1 MGHFDTYKY
10 SSTYRY
16 NAMTPEENLARITEE
31 VNEQMRRFG
40 YILPET
46 SQRLLE
52 AQTGIQNFGFKVQ
65 IATNV
70 MGNLASAVGD
80 YTKVMYRGEQGAAV
94 FNSSMS
100 KITDAVSTLAVG
112 LSLLVPG
119 GKVVKGVTAGLTAL
133 GVFAFKTAQDLAE
146 VSKTQADTMYS
157 AFSQLAESGAVGA
170 DGIEGLFNDIQK
182 LGLNVTQLDKYLS
195 MAGQNA
201 DAMAMMGGTVLKGR
215 KQFAELGR
223 SMAGYNE
230 SFRKLG
236 LDQDAQAEAILEY
249 AKMQAKISRG
259 TITDFSQLGKSA
271 YELILQ
277 QDALTKVT
285 GLSRKQQQQALQ
297 EAQRNEKFLAAE
309 NKIRRQFGEGSDT
322 MKQLGM
328 LTTLTKDLGEDVF
341 KGMQD
346 MMSGGAPTPESKALL
361 SLAPE
366 MFQLIQQLKSGK
378 FQGDQQGF
386 EKGFDQ
392 VLKGMARSS
401 RSQEELAMF
410 GKSVGGMYS
419 SLTKAETF
427 LNRGG
432 FQQNLREAEKNQAA
446 QIGDKT
452 GDAARQAQLRAS
464 QNELMLMEQAFIQT
478 GLPKILADASVTVQ
492 NQILDLMKKIR
503 EALGDGVVVG
513 RQSSRFGPESTGVID
528 YGSADARRRRQ
539 GQVIQMNRD
548 GRESR
553 AGPAGPNNPP
563 PDRDPETLPPWSQ
576 QNPLPVEVVRP
587 DLTPEPEPAPPGGR
601 NAPPLIPVPRPRDQ
615 RAHGTSGEI
624 GSLFEPKDII
634 AQLHKNERVLN
645 KDENADLIKLFDMV
659 SGEKS
664 QKKMMDT
671 QGQMLKVIDSIT
683 NGMKLTDKIDPSASM
698 QEQLALFGKS
708 SGMPNMDPSASMQEQ
723 LALFGKSSGVPALAD
738 SQAALL
744 GDMPKLD
751 INKETVEQLGQ
762 NIKDSMGEEFKSA
775 VSSINRLAEQMQSR
789 GDTGLQQQMVGL
801 LEEIRRSM
809 QATAKSSGRL
819 AQVASN

>member
-1 MGHFDTYKY
+1 
-10 SSTYRY
+10 
-16 NAMTPEENLARITEE
+16 
-31 VNEQMRRFG
+31 
-40 YILPET
+40 
-46 SQRLLE
+46 
-52 AQTGIQNFGFKVQ
+52 
-65 IATNV
+65 
-70 MGNLASAVGD
+70 
-80 YTKVMYRGEQGAAV
+80 MYRGEQGAAV

-100 KITDAVSTLAVG
+100 KMTDAVSTLAVG
-112 LSLLVPG
+112 LSLLMPG
-119 GKVVKGVTAGLTAL
+119 GPVVKAVTAGLTAL
-133 GVFAFKTAQDLAE
+133 GVYALKTAEDLAAT
-146 VSKTQADTMYS
+146 SKEQADTMYS

-215 KQFAELGR
+215 QQFAELGR

-419 SLTKAETF
+419 SLTKAETM

-432 FQQNLREAEKNQAA
+432 LQENLAAARENQAA

-452 GDAARQAQLRAS
+452 GQVGKQAELRAA
-464 QNELMLMEQAFIQT
+464 QNEVMLASQAFIQT
-478 GLPKILADASVTVQ
+478 GLPGILRDASMVVQ
-492 NQILDLMKKIR
+492 KDILDLMKKIG
-503 EALGDGVVVG
+503 ETLGEGVVVG
-513 RQSSRFGPESTGVID
+513 RQSSRFGPRSVGVMDNLPENASQRLDRRFIRTNPD
-528 YGSADARRRRQ
+528 GS
-539 GQVIQMNRD
+539 
-548 GRESR
+548 ESR
-553 AGPAGPNNPP
+553 TGPVGPNNPRV
-563 PDRDPETLPPWSQ
+563 DNRQLPPWSE
-576 QNPLPVEVVRP
+576 QNPLPVVIQP
-587 DLTPEPEPAPPGGR
+587 
-601 NAPPLIPVPRPRDQ
+601 PVPPIVIPDQTPPPPRRPGMNDPLFPPPRNQ

-634 AQLHKNERVLN
+634 AQLHKGERVLN
-645 KDENADLIKLFDMV
+645 KDENTDLTKLFNMV

-664 QKKMMDT
+664 QKKMMDA
-671 QGQMLKVIDSIT
+671 QGEMLKVIDSIT
-683 NGMKLTDKIDPSASM
+683 NGMKLTSKSGGNKDFSAAYADMSSDMPSTDTVQKTMIDLQGQMLQKMENFA
-698 QEQLALFGKS
+698 
-708 SGMPNMDPSASMQEQ
+708 MPTS
-723 LALFGKSSGVPALAD
+723 AD

-775 VSSINRLAEQMQSR
+775 VSGINRLAEQMQSQ
-789 GDTGLQQQMVGL
+789 GNAGLQQQMVGL
-801 LEEIRRSM
+801 LEEMRRSM
-809 QATAKSSGRL
+809 QVTAKASGRL

>member
-1 MGHFDTYKY
+1 M
-10 SSTYRY
+10 
-16 NAMTPEENLARITEE
+16 
-31 VNEQMRRFG
+31 
-40 YILPET
+40 
-46 SQRLLE
+46 
-52 AQTGIQNFGFKVQ
+52 
-65 IATNV
+65 
-70 MGNLASAVGD
+70 
-80 YTKVMYRGEQGAAV
+80 
-94 FNSSMS
+94 
-100 KITDAVSTLAVG
+100 TDAVSTLAVG
-112 LSLLVPG
+112 LSLLMPG
-119 GKVVKGVTAGLTAL
+119 GPVVKAVTAGLTAL
-133 GVFAFKTAQDLAE
+133 GVYALKTAEDLAAT
-146 VSKTQADTMYS
+146 SKEQADTMYS

-215 KQFAELGR
+215 QQFAELGR

-419 SLTKAETF
+419 SLTKAETM

-432 FQQNLREAEKNQAA
+432 LQENLAAARENQAA

-452 GDAARQAQLRAS
+452 GQVGKQAELRAA
-464 QNELMLMEQAFIQT
+464 QNEVMLASQAFIQT
-478 GLPKILADASVTVQ
+478 GLPGILRDASMVVQ
-492 NQILDLMKKIR
+492 KDILDLMKKIG
-503 EALGDGVVVG
+503 ETLGEGVVVG
-513 RQSSRFGPESTGVID
+513 RQSSRFGPRSVGVMDNLPENASQRLDRRFIRTNPD
-528 YGSADARRRRQ
+528 GS
-539 GQVIQMNRD
+539 
-548 GRESR
+548 ESR
-553 AGPAGPNNPP
+553 TGPVGPNNPRV
-563 PDRDPETLPPWSQ
+563 DNRQLPPWSE
-576 QNPLPVEVVRP
+576 QNPLPVVIQP
-587 DLTPEPEPAPPGGR
+587 
-601 NAPPLIPVPRPRDQ
+601 PVPPIVIPDQTPPPPRRPGMNDPLFPPPRNQ

-634 AQLHKNERVLN
+634 AQLHKGERVLN
-645 KDENADLIKLFDMV
+645 KDENTDLTKLFNMV

-664 QKKMMDT
+664 QKKMMDA
-671 QGQMLKVIDSIT
+671 QGEMLKVIDSIT
-683 NGMKLTDKIDPSASM
+683 NGMKLTSKSGGNKDFSAAYADMSSDMPSTDTVQKTMIDLQGQMLQKMENFA
-698 QEQLALFGKS
+698 
-708 SGMPNMDPSASMQEQ
+708 MPTS
-723 LALFGKSSGVPALAD
+723 AD

-775 VSSINRLAEQMQSR
+775 VSGINRLAEQMQSQ
-789 GDTGLQQQMVGL
+789 GNAGLQQQMVGL
-801 LEEIRRSM
+801 LEEMRRSM
-809 QATAKSSGRL
+809 QVTAKASGRL

>member
-1 MGHFDTYKY
+1 
-10 SSTYRY
+10 
-16 NAMTPEENLARITEE
+16 MTPEENLARITEE

-65 IATNV
+65 MATSV
-70 MGNLASAVGD
+70 MGNLADAVGD
-80 YTKVMYRGEQGAAV
+80 YTKAMYRGEQGAAV

-119 GKVVKGVTAGLTAL
+119 GKVIKGVTAGLTAL
-133 GVFAFKTAQDLAE
+133 GVFAFKTAEDLAE

-182 LGLNVTQLDKYLS
+182 LGLNVTKLDKFLS
-195 MAGQNA
+195 LAGQNA
-201 DAMAMMGGTVLKGR
+201 DAMAAMGGTVLKGR

-223 SMAGYNE
+223 SMAEYDV

-236 LDQDAQAEAILEY
+236 MDQDAQAEAILEY

-419 SLTKAETF
+419 SLTKAETM

-432 FQQNLREAEKNQAA
+432 LQENLAAARENQAA

-528 YGSADARRRRQ
+528 YGSADTRRRRQ

-548 GRESR
+548 GSESR
-553 AGPAGPNNPP
+553 TGPAGPNNPR
-563 PDRDPETLPPWSQ
+563 PDRDPETLPPWSR
-576 QNPLPVEVVRP
+576 NDPLPVEVVRP
-587 DLTPEPEPAPPGGR
+587 DLTPEPAPSGGR

-634 AQLHKNERVLN
+634 AQLHKGERVLN
-645 KDENADLIKLFDMV
+645 KNENADLTKLFNMV

-683 NGMKLTDKIDPSASM
+683 NGMKLTDNMDPSARI
-698 QEQLALFGKS
+698 QEQLAMFSKS

-723 LALFGKSSGVPALAD
+723 LALFGKSSGVPASAD

-775 VSSINRLAEQMQSR
+775 VTSINRLAEQMQSR

-801 LEEIRRSM
+801 LEEMRRSM

>member
-1 MGHFDTYKY
+1 
-10 SSTYRY
+10 
-16 NAMTPEENLARITEE
+16 MTPEENLARITEE

-65 IATNV
+65 MATSV
-70 MGNLASAVGD
+70 MGNLADAVGD
-80 YTKVMYRGEQGAAV
+80 YTKAMYRGEQGAAV
-94 FNSSMS
+94 FNNSMS
-100 KITDAVSTLAVG
+100 KMTDAVSTLAVG
-112 LSLLVPG
+112 LSLLMPG
-119 GKVVKGVTAGLTAL
+119 GPVVKAVTAGLTAL
-133 GVFAFKTAQDLAE
+133 GVYALKTAEDLAAT
-146 VSKTQADTMYS
+146 SKEQADTMYS

-215 KQFAELGR
+215 QQFAELGR

-419 SLTKAETF
+419 SLTKAETM

-432 FQQNLREAEKNQAA
+432 LQENLAAARENQAA

-452 GDAARQAQLRAS
+452 GQVGKQAELRAA
-464 QNELMLMEQAFIQT
+464 QNEVMLASQAFIQT
-478 GLPKILADASVTVQ
+478 GLPGILRDASMVVQ
-492 NQILDLMKKIR
+492 KDILDLMKKIG
-503 EALGDGVVVG
+503 ETLGEGVVVG
-513 RQSSRFGPESTGVID
+513 RQSSRFGPRSVGVMDNLPENASQRLDRRFIRTNPD
-528 YGSADARRRRQ
+528 GS
-539 GQVIQMNRD
+539 
-548 GRESR
+548 ESR
-553 AGPAGPNNPP
+553 TGPVGPNNPRV
-563 PDRDPETLPPWSQ
+563 DNRQLPPWSE
-576 QNPLPVEVVRP
+576 QNPLPVVIQP
-587 DLTPEPEPAPPGGR
+587 
-601 NAPPLIPVPRPRDQ
+601 PVPPIVIPDQTPPPPRRPGMNDPLFPPPRNQ

-634 AQLHKNERVLN
+634 AQLHKGERVLN
-645 KDENADLIKLFDMV
+645 KDENTDLTKLFNMV

-664 QKKMMDT
+664 QKKMMDA
-671 QGQMLKVIDSIT
+671 QGEMLKVIDSIT
-683 NGMKLTDKIDPSASM
+683 NGMKLMSKSGGNKDFSAAYADMSSDMPSTDTVQKTMIDLQGQMLQKMENFA
-698 QEQLALFGKS
+698 
-708 SGMPNMDPSASMQEQ
+708 MPTS
-723 LALFGKSSGVPALAD
+723 AD

-775 VSSINRLAEQMQSR
+775 VSGINRLAEQMQSQ
-789 GDTGLQQQMVGL
+789 GNAGLQQQMVGL
-801 LEEIRRSM
+801 LEEMRRSM
-809 QATAKSSGRL
+809 QVTAKASGRL